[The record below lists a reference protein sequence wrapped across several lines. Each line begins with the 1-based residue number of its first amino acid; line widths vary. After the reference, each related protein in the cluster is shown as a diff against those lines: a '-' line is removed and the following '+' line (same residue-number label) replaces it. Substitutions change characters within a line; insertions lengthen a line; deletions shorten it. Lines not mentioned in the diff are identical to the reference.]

1 MGVLTLYA
9 IKSSIVLALLYLP
22 YTLLLRKETFHAFN
36 RIMLLTIII
45 TSLVTPCVDVSDLL
59 PSSPVQEAISN
70 VVTLPTLIVEVSLS
84 SPKVESTSYQGE
96 TGWGVW
102 LVLIYIIGMLLLLLW
117 KVTGMIRLMRF
128 IPRGCLWTDNMKE
141 ATVYCHA
148 GNVSPFSWMRS
159 IVIGERDAKDIV
171 LAHELAHIR
180 MHHSWDT
187 LFVSLVEV
195 LQWFNPCIWMLDAS
209 LREVHEYE
217 ADDAVLR
224 RGISA
229 RDYQLLLI
237 EKAVARTPYPMVNAF
252 RHSLLKN
259 RITMMTKK
267 KSSSWARLK
276 VLYAVPLTLVA
287 LAAFAS
293 QQMEEKMDPLT
304 FINNKR
310 VTKEE
315 VKQLNQTKIAHIE
328 VFKPETAMKIYGV
341 EEGKN
346 GAVLITTEEGKA
358 IHVKPGTLRL
368 VVDGEEMT
376 PKEAVKAVQGKDVK
390 ETVSMKHDGS
400 TEVLVT
406 TSEPEDQVYDKP
418 EVLPEFSG
426 GQGEMWSWISKN
438 IKYPQQALQYGVEGR
453 VYIQFVVEKDG
464 SISNI
469 KPIAGP
475 GGRAVVVTAYKAKND
490 TPEEQKKEGEDK
502 GREALQEEAIR
513 VVKAM
518 PNWIPGRDKGKTV
531 RTKFVMPVMFRLS

>member
-1 MGVLTLYA
+1 MGALTLYA

-36 RIMLLTIII
+36 RVMLLTIII

-96 TGWGVW
+96 AGWGVW

-141 ATVYCHA
+141 ATVYCHT

-310 VTKEE
+310 VTKED
-315 VKQLNQTKIAHIE
+315 VKQL
-328 VFKPETAMKIYGV
+328 
-341 EEGKN
+341 
-346 GAVLITTEEGKA
+346 
-358 IHVKPGTLRL
+358 
-368 VVDGEEMT
+368 
-376 PKEAVKAVQGKDVK
+376 
-390 ETVSMKHDGS
+390 
-400 TEVLVT
+400 

-426 GQGEMWSWISKN
+426 GQGEMFSWISKN

-490 TPEEQKKEGEDK
+490 TQEEQKKEGEDK

-518 PNWIPGRDKGKTV
+518 PNWIPGRDKGRTV

>member
-1 MGVLTLYA
+1 MGALTLYA

-96 TGWGVW
+96 AGWGVW

-141 ATVYCHA
+141 ATVYCHT

-315 VKQLNQTKIAHIE
+315 VKQLNPKTIAHIE
-328 VFKPETAMKIYGV
+328 VLQSESAQQLFG
-341 EEGKN
+341 EEAKE
-346 GAVLITTEEGKA
+346 GAVMITTEDSKA
-358 IHVKPGTLRL
+358 LKAVPGTLRL
-368 VVDGEEMT
+368 VVDGKELT
-376 PKEAVKAVQGKDVK
+376 PQETVKAVEGKDI
-390 ETVSMKHDGS
+390 TVTYIEHENTAFVS
-400 TEVLVT
+400 TANDDEN
-406 TSEPEDQVYDKP
+406 QVYDKP
-418 EVLPEFSG
+418 EVLPEFPG

>member
-70 VVTLPTLIVEVSLS
+70 VVTLPMLIVEVSLS

-141 ATVYCHA
+141 ATVYCHT

-315 VKQLNQTKIAHIE
+315 VKQL
-328 VFKPETAMKIYGV
+328 
-341 EEGKN
+341 
-346 GAVLITTEEGKA
+346 
-358 IHVKPGTLRL
+358 
-368 VVDGEEMT
+368 
-376 PKEAVKAVQGKDVK
+376 
-390 ETVSMKHDGS
+390 
-400 TEVLVT
+400 

>member
-36 RIMLLTIII
+36 RVMLLTIII

-315 VKQLNQTKIAHIE
+315 VKQLDQTKIAHIE
-328 VFKPETAMKIYGV
+328 VFKP
-341 EEGKN
+341 
-346 GAVLITTEEGKA
+346 
-358 IHVKPGTLRL
+358 
-368 VVDGEEMT
+368 
-376 PKEAVKAVQGKDVK
+376 